1 MSSGV
6 ERLDAKLAS
15 GYFRG
20 SSVLITGSAGTDKS
34 ILAGAF
40 AEAACLRKERTFYVS
55 FDESPSEVVRDLSSV
70 GIRLGPHLKS
80 GVLRMHSA
88 RTEASSA
95 EVRLMK
101 IERIVREHQ
110 SRCMVVDPLSAI
122 VKAGAALIAGR
133 VAERLICLAKS
144 EGITLVSTSLLQGG
158 QPLTEETPVQISTI
172 ADTWVHLA
180 NISKAGRQ
188 IPFSTSV
195 VAAF

>member
-6 ERLDAKLAS
+6 ERLDAMLAS

-20 SSVLITGSAGTDKS
+20 PSVLITGSAGTGKS
-34 ILAGAF
+34 TVAGAF
-40 AEAACLRKERTFYVS
+40 AEAACLRKERRFYVS

-101 IERIVREHQ
+101 IKRIVREHQ
-110 SRCMVVDPLSAI
+110 SRCMVVDHT
-122 VKAGAALIAGR
+122 LIFT
-133 VAERLICLAKS
+133 IQMS
-144 EGITLVSTSLLQGG
+144 FTLTRGQGP
-158 QPLTEETPVQISTI
+158 QQVW
-172 ADTWVHLA
+172 DTC
-180 NISKAGRQ
+180 
-188 IPFSTSV
+188 
-195 VAAF
+195 

>member
-1 MSSGV
+1 M
-6 ERLDAKLAS
+6 LAS

-20 SSVLITGSAGTDKS
+20 SSVLITGSAGTGKS

-55 FDESPSEVVRDLSSV
+55 FDENPSEVVRDLSSV
-70 GIRLGPHLKS
+70 GIRLGPHLNS

-101 IERIVREHQ
+101 IKRIVREHQ

-122 VKAGAALIAGR
+122 VKAGAALTAER

-144 EGITLVSTSLLQGG
+144 GGITLVSTSLLQGG

-172 ADTWVHLA
+172 ADTWVYLA
-180 NISKAGRQ
+180 NISQAGRK
-188 IPFSTSV
+188 ILYSTSV
-195 VAAF
+195 AAAF